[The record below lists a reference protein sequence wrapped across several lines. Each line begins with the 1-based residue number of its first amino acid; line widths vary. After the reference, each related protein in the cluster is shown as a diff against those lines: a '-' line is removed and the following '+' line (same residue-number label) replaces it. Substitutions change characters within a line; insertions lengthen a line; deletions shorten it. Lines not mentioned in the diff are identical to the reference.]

1 MNPMKRAFVDVDIYA
16 SRNMS
21 KDKNIDSQFWFD
33 KTIKEKLA
41 ASVTMIELSFNTKDF
56 VKNKV
61 DRKIFSSYKKFII
74 NLWNW
79 TILDWVFILWQ
90 KTLTH

>member
-1 MNPMKRAFVDVDIYA
+1 MNPMKRAFFDVHIYA

-21 KDKNIDSQFWFD
+21 KDKNIDYQFWID
-33 KTIKEKLA
+33 KTIQEKLA

-61 DRKIFSSYKKFII
+61 DRNQLSSYKRAI
-74 NLWNW
+74 
-79 TILDWVFILWQ
+79 
-90 KTLTH
+90 

>member
-1 MNPMKRAFVDVDIYA
+1 MKRAFVDVHIYA

-21 KDKNIDSQFWFD
+21 KDQNIDYQFWFD
-33 KTIKEKLA
+33 KTIQEKLA

-61 DRKIFSSYKKFII
+61 DRNQLSAYKRAI
-74 NLWNW
+74 
-79 TILDWVFILWQ
+79 
-90 KTLTH
+90 

>member
-21 KDKNIDSQFWFD
+21 KDKNIDSQFWLD
-33 KTIKEKLA
+33 KTIEERLA
-41 ASVTMIELSFNTKDF
+41 ASIIMIETSFNTKDF
-56 VKNKV
+56 VKQKV

-74 NLWNW
+74 NL
-79 TILDWVFILWQ
+79 
-90 KTLTH
+90 

>member
-1 MNPMKRAFVDVDIYA
+1 MKRAFVDVETYT

-21 KDKNIDSQFWFD
+21 KDKNIDYQFWFD
-33 KTIKEKLA
+33 KTIQEKLA

-61 DRKIFSSYKKFII
+61 DRNQLSSYKRAF
-74 NLWNW
+74 
-79 TILDWVFILWQ
+79 
-90 KTLTH
+90 

>member
-1 MNPMKRAFVDVDIYA
+1 MKRAFVDVDIYA

-21 KDKNIDSQFWFD
+21 KDKNIDSQFWLD

-41 ASVTMIELSFNTKDF
+41 ASVAMIELSFNTKDF

-74 NLWNW
+74 NL
-79 TILDWVFILWQ
+79 
-90 KTLTH
+90 

>member
-21 KDKNIDSQFWFD
+21 KDKNIDSQFWLD
-33 KTIKEKLA
+33 KTIEERLA
-41 ASVTMIELSFNTKDF
+41 ASLIMIETSFNTKDF
-56 VKNKV
+56 VKQKV

-74 NLWNW
+74 NL
-79 TILDWVFILWQ
+79 
-90 KTLTH
+90 

>member
-1 MNPMKRAFVDVDIYA
+1 MKRAFVDVHIYV

-21 KDKNIDSQFWFD
+21 KDKNIDYQFWFD
-33 KTIKEKLA
+33 KTIQEKLA

-61 DRKIFSSYKKFII
+61 DRNQLSSYKRAI
-74 NLWNW
+74 
-79 TILDWVFILWQ
+79 
-90 KTLTH
+90 